1 MIIQFCFLGGIFKL
15 FSWKGVPPPPPWQKM
30 PQKRLTFFNPS
41 LTLMNLIL
49 QKSIICFFPEIIN
62 IPHILDILDILPR
75 LVYLTSLALLIF
87 FVLVFHKIL
96 SYNGYNGKSDLS
108 CNSQFS
114 CYPWKVHILD
124 IKANFDIPHTLN
136 ISHILE
142 NSKNWW
148 GGVK

>member
-1 MIIQFCFLGGIFKL
+1 MTCGLLNHGQQNPVHLHSSFHHIRWIAQRKMIIQFCFLGGKFQL
-15 FSWKGVPPPPPWQKM
+15 YSWKGVPPPPPWQKM
-30 PQKRLTFFNPS
+30 PRKRLTFFNPS

-49 QKSIICFFPEIIN
+49 QKSIICFFPEIVN
-62 IPHILDILDILPR
+62 IPHILDILDILLR

-114 CYPWKVHILD
+114 CYP
-124 IKANFDIPHTLN
+124 
-136 ISHILE
+136 
-142 NSKNWW
+142 
-148 GGVK
+148 